1 MCFLCGLVELWKGQA
16 NLQALTITKPSFSMA
31 CFQCQVLHFAS
42 ALGMFH
48 GPVIAATGRKMR
60 VYGFS
65 SCIIR

>member
-1 MCFLCGLVELWKGQA
+1 MELWKVQD
-16 NLQALTITKPSFSMA
+16 NLEALTMTKPLFSRSG
-31 CFQCQVLHFAS
+31 FQCQVLRFAS

-65 SCIIR
+65 SCIR